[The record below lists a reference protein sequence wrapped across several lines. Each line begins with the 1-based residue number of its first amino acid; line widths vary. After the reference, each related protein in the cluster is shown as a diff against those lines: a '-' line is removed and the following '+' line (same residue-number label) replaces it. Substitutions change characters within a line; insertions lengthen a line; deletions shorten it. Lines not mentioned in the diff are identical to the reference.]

1 MIFLFP
7 RWDMLIPWRSRFFFP
22 MSRFLQVQLGLAE
35 PDPPPA
41 MPPSPPE
48 TVRVVVTPAPMPPE
62 TSGSVKDSL
71 ASTILEAHLFVV
83 NHSLKHVNM
92 RLSSMGQLPLK
103 LAWNSQLT
111 WHPSLSIIYAG
122 VRSIAHFQDWAG
134 RFFFPT
140 RSLKNEERR
149 FRNNG
154 S

>member
-1 MIFLFP
+1 
-7 RWDMLIPWRSRFFFP
+7 MLIPWRVIVVQDVFSP

-41 MPPSPPE
+41 MPSPPE
-48 TVRVVVTPAPMPPE
+48 TVRVVPTPAPMTPE
-62 TSGSVKDSL
+62 SVKDSL

-111 WHPSLSIIYAG
+111 
-122 VRSIAHFQDWAG
+122 
-134 RFFFPT
+134 
-140 RSLKNEERR
+140 
-149 FRNNG
+149 
-154 S
+154 